1 MKITPIIICSLIT
14 TCHLF
19 GQNEPKSKEFKRY
32 QTNCKVSFRMPEG
45 YKEKKVKKLPS
56 LKYDLNLVNEADDNC
71 IRYTFYDGEM
81 SSCYVYDSF
90 NRLNLMN
97 LTQMDS
103 TANIYEYINVD
114 SLITNSLKVE
124 KAGYTA
130 FDIRSGYGKGYK
142 YCIMVFAHKHG
153 IANLYITILSNSN
166 NEALRKKLIDVAV
179 NSINF
184 KDE

>member
-1 MKITPIIICSLIT
+1 MKFTLIITCSLIA
-14 TCHLF
+14 CQLF
-19 GQNEPKSKEFKRY
+19 GQAELKSKSFKRY
-32 QTNCKVSFRMPEG
+32 QTNCNVDFRMPEN
-45 YKEKKVKKLPS
+45 YIEKKVKKLPN
-56 LKYDLNLVNEADDNC
+56 LKYDLNLVNETDDNC

-81 SSCYVYDSF
+81 SSCYVYDNF

-114 SLITNSLKVE
+114 SLITNSLNVE

-142 YCIMVFAHKHG
+142 YCTMVFAHKHD

-166 NEALRKKLIDVAV
+166 DEALRKDLIDVAV